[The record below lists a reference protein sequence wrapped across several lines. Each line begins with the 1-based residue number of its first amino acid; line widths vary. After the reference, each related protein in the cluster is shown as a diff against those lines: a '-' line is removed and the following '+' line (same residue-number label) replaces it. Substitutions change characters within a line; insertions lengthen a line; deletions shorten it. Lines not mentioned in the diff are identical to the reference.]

1 MVNMDTGRTAGFRGE
16 ILPLG
21 CPSPR
26 TLLSSLPSCGPW
38 FSFVWSLML
47 EIPQTTLHSI
57 LPTFQIQAQTILLKK
72 TFPNSLYLTVCAR
85 YTRIMGFPG
94 SSASKESTCHVGD
107 LGLRPGFDPWVG
119 KIPGEGKGYLLQ
131 YSVREFHGL
140 YSPWV
145 AKSQTQLSDF
155 HLTFIH
161 SIGLPRWR

>member
-1 MVNMDTGRTAGFRGE
+1 MAVWLLLRRSARTSSMVNMDTGRTAGFRGE

-47 EIPQTTLHSI
+47 EIPQTTLRSI
-57 LPTFQIQAQTILLKK
+57 LPTFQIQAQTILKK

-107 LGLRPGFDPWVG
+107 LGL
-119 KIPGEGKGYLLQ
+119 IPGLGRSLEKGKATCSSIL
-131 YSVREFHGL
+131 SENSMDCIVHGL
-140 YSPWV
+140 QKV
-145 AKSQTQLSDF
+145 R
-155 HLTFIH
+155 HN
-161 SIGLPRWR
+161 